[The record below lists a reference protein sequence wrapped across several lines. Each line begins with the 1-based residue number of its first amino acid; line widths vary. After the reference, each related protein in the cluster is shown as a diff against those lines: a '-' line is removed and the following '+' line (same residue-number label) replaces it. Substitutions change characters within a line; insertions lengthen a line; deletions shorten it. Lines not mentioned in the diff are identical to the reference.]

1 MAYRFPKKIS
11 AARIATFV
19 STAAWIQGISASEVE
34 LPEEP
39 LENFLRRH
47 KIPTVSARQAPVI
60 VGEKEVED
68 EEEEE
73 DGEESDS
80 SVDGEES
87 DGISSADSPGS
98 SNSEDDEDED
108 DIVPDPPQAG
118 VTASASGQPAIGSND
133 APALSEG
140 AKVAIGVWSAVAV
153 FIIAGLIFFICRRRR
168 RAKLAQQEI
177 NDLRDEELARSQPAM
192 SEAGMLEPT
201 AMEPAHLRGPA
212 SRPPTVRAPSGQW
225 MPTPPWQEDPPTWRD
240 SHPWR
245 QSQPSVVAAP
255 NGLPSNVR
263 PPPYA
268 KPEYDR
274 RTEVTGET
282 ESTIFA
288 YR

>member
-1 MAYRFPKKIS
+1 MAYRFPKTIS

-19 STAAWIQGISASEVE
+19 STAAWIQGIHASEVE

-47 KIPTVSARQAPVI
+47 GIASVSARQVPVPI
-60 VGEKEVED
+60 GEKEEVE

-73 DGEESDS
+73 DGPESSENGEEEDDENS
-80 SVDGEES
+80 SV
-87 DGISSADSPGS
+87 DSPGS
-98 SNSEDDEDED
+98 TPSDSMDDEDETPS
-108 DIVPDPPQAG
+108 IPDPPQAG
-118 VTASASGQPAIGSND
+118 IAAGASGQPAIGSPD
-133 APALSEG
+133 APTLSTG
-140 AKVAIGVWSAVAV
+140 ARVAIGVWSAVAV
-153 FIIAGLIFFICRRRR
+153 CVIAGLIFFICRRRR

-177 NDLRDEELARSQPAM
+177 NDLRDEELARSEPTM
-192 SEAGMLEPT
+192 SEVGMP
-201 AMEPAHLRGPA
+201 EPAVIEPVHLRGPGSGA
-212 SRPPTVRAPSGQW
+212 GTVRAPSGQW

-263 PPPYA
+263 PPFP

-274 RTEVTGET
+274 RTEDA